1 MSKLTF
7 ELNRKGVSEVLTR
20 PAAVAYLEAQAAAAV
35 ASSGGVLVA
44 ETGVSPGGGSVPARA
59 RVRVG
64 YPATMSAPEAL
75 RTEAKRGTV
84 ARALGAAG
92 GG

>member
-1 MSKLTF
+1 MAKMRF
-7 ELNRKGVSEVLTR
+7 ELNRKGLGEFLTDA
-20 PAAVAYLEAQAAAAV
+20 PAVAYLEQQGDAAI
-35 ASSGGVLVA
+35 ASSGGALVA
-44 ETGVSPGGGSVPARA
+44 ETGVSPGGGGAPARA
-59 RVRVG
+59 RVRIG

-75 RTEAKRGTV
+75 RTEAKKGTV

>member
-1 MSKLTF
+1 MAKMRF
-7 ELNRKGVSEVLTR
+7 ELNRKGLGEVLTR
-20 PAAVAYLEAQAAAAV
+20 PAAIAFLEAQGSAAV

-44 ETGVSPGGGSVPARA
+44 ETGVSLGGGGAPARA
-59 RVRVG
+59 RVRIG
-64 YPATMSAPEAL
+64 YPASMSAAQAL
-75 RTEAKRGTV
+75 RTEAKKGTV

>member
-1 MSKLTF
+1 MAKMRF
-7 ELNRKGVSEVLTR
+7 ELNRKGLGEFLTDA
-20 PAAVAYLEAQAAAAV
+20 PAVAYLEAQGSAAI
-35 ASSGGVLVA
+35 ASSGGALVA
-44 ETGVSPGGGSVPARA
+44 ETGVSPGGGGAPARA
-59 RVRVG
+59 RVRIG

-75 RTEAKRGTV
+75 RTEAKKGTV

>member
-1 MSKLTF
+1 MAKMRF
-7 ELNRKGVSEVLTR
+7 ELNRKGLSEGLTR
-20 PAAVAYLEAQAAAAV
+20 PAAVAYLESQASAAIS
-35 ASSGGVLVA
+35 SSGGVLVS
-44 ETGVSPGGGSVPARA
+44 ETGVSSGGGRVPARA

-64 YPATMSAPEAL
+64 YPASMSAPEAL
-75 RTEAKRGTV
+75 RTEAKKGTL

>member
-1 MSKLTF
+1 MKMRF
-7 ELNRKGVSEVLTR
+7 DLNRKGLSEVLTR
-20 PAAVAYLEAQAAAAV
+20 PAAVAYLESQAASAV
-35 ASSGGVLVA
+35 AASGGKLVA
-44 ETGVSPGGGSVPARA
+44 ETGVSPGGGGAPARA

-64 YPATMSAPEAL
+64 YPASMSATEQM
-75 RTEAKRGTV
+75 RTEAKNGTV

>member
-1 MSKLTF
+1 MAKMRF
-7 ELNRKGVSEVLTR
+7 VLNRQGLSEALTR
-20 PAAVAYLEAQAAAAV
+20 PAAVAYLEAQAAAVV
-35 ASSGGVLVA
+35 AASGGKLVA
-44 ETGVSPGGGSVPARA
+44 ETGVSPGGGGAPARA

-64 YPATMSAPEAL
+64 YPASMSAVQAL
-75 RTEAKRGTV
+75 RSEAKNGTV

>member
-1 MSKLTF
+1 MARARF
-7 ELNRKGVSEVLTR
+7 ELNRAGLGEVLTR
-20 PAAVAYLEAQAAAAV
+20 PAAVAYLEAQASRAI
-35 ASSGGVLVA
+35 ASSGGALVA
-44 ETGVSPGGGSVPARA
+44 ETGVSPGGGGAPARA
-59 RVRVG
+59 RVRIG

-75 RTEAKRGTV
+75 RTEAKRGTL